1 MSKFLGL
8 TSRQSVL
15 RAPRMAVV
23 VAANA
28 QERLATAGM
37 LAVAA
42 SWLTYTRFYFWLQ
55 PRHLTYDGPFMYL
68 TGKPDPACGLTRTYA
83 WMWRGDVLHAFLV
96 YPLGPLMFTGT
107 LAFVAYSL
115 GTIVSGRS
123 LRLALSPRAQR
134 NILIGALVAIGLNWA
149 SKLIWLGM

>member
-1 MSKFLGL
+1 MAVMVVANRSE
-8 TSRQSVL
+8 
-15 RAPRMAVV
+15 RMAAV
-23 VAANA
+23 
-28 QERLATAGM
+28 GM
-37 LAVAA
+37 LALAL

-68 TGKPDPACGLTRTYA
+68 TGKPDPACGLTRTFA
-83 WMWRGDVLHAFLV
+83 WMWRGDLIHAFLV

-107 LAFVAYSL
+107 LVFVAYAL

-123 LRLALSPRAQR
+123 LRLALSPTVQR
-134 NILIGALVAIGLNWA
+134 SIMIGALVAFGLNWA